1 VWAGAAAFFGFVSMC
16 IWAGYSN
23 KLDHVYGS
31 SFVLVTVS
39 WLLFLLATISGAW
52 ELGKGIPAQVQRVF
66 NVGTNCVDGSRTR

>member
-1 VWAGAAAFFGFVSMC
+1 MC

-39 WLLFLLATISGAW
+39 WLLFLLATVSGAW

-66 NVGTNCVDGSRTR
+66 NVGEYMPRVLVPPSMLGTACYC